1 MNTDALRA
9 NHWKKL
15 AVKFNHE
22 RERIYKEMQNLTL
35 DQMAELLNINGCS
48 HIMDYCDLM
57 ARRNVLGGLN
67 AR

>member
-1 MNTDALRA
+1 MQNDRQTP
-9 NHWKKL
+9 
-15 AVKFNHE
+15 
-22 RERIYKEMQNLTL
+22 ERIYKEMQNLTL